1 MPESDA
7 PAAPTT
13 LLRPLLIWLPPV
25 ILLGA
30 AVWVLMAGANVPV
43 FVTLNAAAQSL
54 PEHFWS
60 WATALGT
67 GACAYALIAPTL
79 PKHPRL
85 MAAALLT
92 GAFGGIF
99 THTIKPLLNAARP
112 AAVLAADQIHVIGDT
127 LTRNSF
133 PSGHAMTAF
142 AFAATLVFFSQ
153 RPGRLALVLLPA
165 AIVVALSRIAVGAH
179 WPLDVLVGAAGGW
192 LSGAAGEAV
201 SRRWLIWQRPAMQA
215 VMATALVIMGASL
228 AFTNLGYP
236 QADWLKW
243 ALSALAFVSGLVALR
258 QQWAQR
264 ARKVAP

>member
-7 PAAPTT
+7 PAAHTT
-13 LLRPLLIWLPPV
+13 LLRPLLIWLPPAL
-25 ILLGA
+25 LLGA
-30 AVWVLMAGANVPV
+30 AAWLLQAGANIPV
-43 FVTLNAAAQSL
+43 FVALNAVAQTL
-54 PEHFWS
+54 PEHVWS

-112 AAVLAADQIHVIGDT
+112 AAVLTADQIHVIGDT

-153 RPGRLALVLLPA
+153 RPARVAAALLPLA
-165 AIVVALSRIAVGAH
+165 AIVAFSRIAVGAH

-192 LSGAAGEAV
+192 LSGVAGEAV
-201 SRRWLIWQRPAMQA
+201 SRRWLVWQRPAMQA
-215 VMATALVIMGASL
+215 VMATALVVMGATL

-236 QADWLKW
+236 QADPLKW

-258 QQWAQR
+258 QQWVGRTQKA
-264 ARKVAP
+264 AS

>member
-7 PAAPTT
+7 PEAPTK
-13 LLRPLLIWLPPV
+13 LLRPLLIWLPPAV
-25 ILLGA
+25 LLGA
-30 AVWVLMAGANVPV
+30 ALWLLHVDANVPV
-43 FVTLNAAAQSL
+43 FIALNATAQRL

-79 PKHPRL
+79 SRQPRL

-112 AAVLAADQIHVIGDT
+112 AAKLTADQIHVIGDT

-153 RPGRLALVLLPA
+153 RPGRLALALLPLA
-165 AIVVALSRIAVGAH
+165 AVVALSRIAVGAH

-192 LSGAAGEAV
+192 LSGVAGEAV

-215 VMATALVIMGASL
+215 VMAFALVVMGASL

-236 QADWLKW
+236 QADLLKW
-243 ALSALAFVSGLVALR
+243 ALSALAFFSGIVALR
-258 QQWAQR
+258 QQWIQR
-264 ARKVAP
+264 ASS